1 MSWWRILS
9 RMKRGFVQPKDGHW
23 PTSTRGSEGI
33 RPPDLAIQVPASHR
47 VNFLLLDLPILLP
60 FISSFLVGSPFAS
73 VVDLNL
79 RTSASVV
86 VREVIGE
93 IHLPAPAASGES
105 LQSLQA
111 ARLQTDKK

>member
-9 RMKRGFVQPKDGHW
+9 GMKRGFVQPKDGHW
-23 PTSTRGSEGI
+23 PRSARRRVGI
-33 RPPDLAIQVPASHR
+33 CPPDLAIQVPVSLR
-47 VNFLLLDLPILLP
+47 VNFLLQGLPKLLLL
-60 FISSFLVGSPFAS
+60 ISSFFVGSPFAS

-79 RTSASVV
+79 RTNASVM

-111 ARLQTDKK
+111 ARPQTDKK